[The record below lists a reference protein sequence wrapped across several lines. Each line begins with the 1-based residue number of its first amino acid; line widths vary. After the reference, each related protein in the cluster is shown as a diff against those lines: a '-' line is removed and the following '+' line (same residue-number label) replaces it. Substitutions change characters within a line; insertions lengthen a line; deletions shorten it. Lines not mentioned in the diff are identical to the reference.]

1 MRKFGLL
8 LVALIAPL
16 FLLPPLSWGSCYTK
30 TTSCGGTTHR
40 CGFDCPQTPN
50 SGSIA
55 QCSPSPN
62 ACYPSAMA
70 VLGTTSNGCSNPSYG
85 CGYTQSGLWY
95 NIICCSTQAE
105 ADSAKCANNPQAE
118 GCTDECTESKNQCES
133 QGGIFSGSAVSG
145 RCLGTCN
152 LCQTEISKNAL
163 KRIGELCCQAGVAP
177 PQNPQCVITGVDTSG
192 VSQFEYLAGS
202 LRCDFNNWE
211 SQQICQDFRDSLE
224 NLSSSSAPVSSSS
237 VSEYC
242 KVFPEDLACICA
254 DDPTNPDCAYLNS
267 SSSEGAPE
275 GDSSGSTGSSG
286 SGGGGEGSSG
296 SGGGGAGGSG
306 DWEYDY
312 RDSLHKIINTT
323 ARTANNTEGL
333 RDSLGTIAF
342 LLRFAP
348 CLWGD
353 CSTDTSKTDSLL
365 EQMLDTTGTGV
376 LAGDTTGTGVLD
388 SLGAFGDSLAAGT
401 WSGGWGDC
409 DTTGGNKCDS
419 QFIGEGGLDSAGNAI
434 KGSIGA
440 LGDSLANGVVGDS
453 LAAWQ
458 GLFTNGKLSGSG
470 SNSCPAVFNK
480 TYQIPFGISQ
490 ASFTLNFVCR
500 SVFGG
505 VTAWQLARVLL
516 RALVAIGCMWWLFR
530 QAMGIGGGSDDDD

>member
-1 MRKFGLL
+1 MRGDNHIKTGSGAKIVIAL
-8 LVALIAPL
+8 LVIFA
-16 FLLPPLSWGSCYTK
+16 LLPLMSWGACNQYDINIAN
-30 TTSCGGTTHR
+30 GG
-40 CGFDCPQTPN
+40 
-50 SGSIA
+50 SG
-55 QCSPSPN
+55 
-62 ACYPSAMA
+62 CYPNLFVDCNSC
-70 VLGTTSNGCSNPSYG
+70 TTDWGKRRCQDPCLYGGYSNCRVIQGPHYVGSSIYVTYIRCAS
-85 CGYTQSGLWY
+85 
-95 NIICCSTQAE
+95 QAE
-105 ADSAKCANNPQAE
+105 ADSVKCALNPQAA
-118 GCTDECTESKNQCES
+118 GCTDDCTESKNECES
-133 QGGIFSGSAVSG
+133 QGGVFSGSAITG
-145 RCLGTCN
+145 RCLGSCN
-152 LCQTEISKNAL
+152 LCKSEKFQKHL
-163 KRIGELCCQAGVAP
+163 KRIGELCCEAGVAP

-192 VSQFEYLAGS
+192 VSQFGYLLGS

-211 SQQICQDFRDSLE
+211 SQKICQDFRDSLD
-224 NLSSSSAPVSSSS
+224 NLSSSSVSSSS
-237 VSEYC
+237 SSVNEYC
-242 KVFPEDLACICA
+242 RVFPDDLACVCA

-286 SGGGGEGSSG
+286 SGGGGGEGSSG
-296 SGGGGAGGSG
+296 SGGGGAGGAG

-312 RDSLHKIINTT
+312 RDSLGKIIKTT

-342 LLRFAP
+342 LLRYAP

-365 EQMLDTTGTGV
+365 GVMLDSTGYPQ
-376 LAGDTTGTGVLD
+376 DTTDTGVLD
-388 SLGAFGDSLAAGT
+388 SLGALGDSLAAGT

-419 QFIGEGGLDSAGNAI
+419 QFIGNGGLDSAGNAI

-440 LGDSLANGVVGDS
+440 LGDSLADGVVGDS

-458 GLFTNGKLSGSG
+458 GLFSNGKLSGTG
-470 SNSCPAVFNK
+470 SNSCPAVFK
-480 TYQIPFGISQ
+480 KQYVVPLGISS
-490 ASFTLNFVCR
+490 ATLSLNFVCR

-516 RALVAIGCMWWLFR
+516 RAIIAIGCMWWLFR
-530 QAMGIGGGSDDDD
+530 QAMGLGGGSDDDD